1 MRTGAPIAGDLEP
14 FRQQLMDGHW
24 FGGLPAA
31 LQDLIVRR
39 STFCTYRKGE
49 VIVREGD
56 ATKGMFCVL
65 KGRVRAVRN
74 TKNDT
79 EVLLDVG
86 RVGYWFAVY
95 GMLADAPSIGSVI
108 ADSAVVALNLPK
120 SEFELIVNEEPRY
133 YPHFAKLLI
142 DQFAL
147 VFRYLGEVQGLAP
160 EDWLLTRL
168 KELVTTRQSEHVQNA
183 DISEIRVSQADLAT
197 MIGVSRQTLSGLLA
211 RLQERGLVEVAFR
224 SIRIVG

>member
-1 MRTGAPIAGDLEP
+1 MKSGAPIAGDLKP
-14 FRQQLMDGHW
+14 FLEQLKEGLW
-24 FGGLPAA
+24 FGSLPSE

-39 STFCTYRKGE
+39 STAYSFRKGE

-56 ATKGMFCVL
+56 DSKGMFCVL
-65 KGRVRAVRN
+65 KGRVRAVRVA
-74 TKNDT
+74 KNDA

-95 GMLADAPSIGSVI
+95 GMLANAPSIGSVV

-120 SEFELIVNEEPRY
+120 SEFARIVHDEPRY
-133 YPHFAKLLI
+133 YPYFAKLLI

-168 KELVTTRQSEHVQNA
+168 KDLVATRRSEHVRNA
-183 DISEIRVSQADLAT
+183 DISEIKVSQTDLAT
-197 MIGVSRQTLSGLLA
+197 MIGVSRQTLSSLLA
-211 RLQERGLVEVAFR
+211 RLKQRGLVEVGFR
-224 SIRIVG
+224 SIRIVS